1 VILVL
6 STLSTIARCLVI
18 DKTKQRVLFFKEIK
32 QETGQ
37 SLSDELSKVLTELLK
52 EADLEL
58 KDFHAIYVFTGPG
71 AFTGLRIG
79 VNFARGLAMAAK
91 IPLLGLP
98 TSLISEEDF
107 FIPMRPLIAREM
119 DANELLESKMEFL
132 RISQDGSSDL
142 EKPNRNSSIKGTK
155 ENWIWPSDQEVLAAL
170 GKSSSENQAI
180 DINYGINPKISGKV
194 AAH

>member
-194 AAH
+194 AAR

>member
-1 VILVL
+1 MILVL

>member
-1 VILVL
+1 MILVL

-37 SLSDELSKVLTELLK
+37 SLSDELSKGLAELLK

-142 EKPNRNSSIKGTK
+142 EKPNRNSSNKGTK

>member
-1 VILVL
+1 MILVL

-18 DKTKQRVLFFKEIK
+18 KPNKQRVLFFKEIK

>member
-1 VILVL
+1 MILVL

-18 DKTKQRVLFFKEIK
+18 KPNKQRVLFFKEIK

-194 AAH
+194 AAR

>member
-1 VILVL
+1 MILVL

-18 DKTKQRVLFFKEIK
+18 KPTKQRVLFFKEIK

>member
-1 VILVL
+1 M
-6 STLSTIARCLVI
+6 
-18 DKTKQRVLFFKEIK
+18 FFKEIK

>member
-18 DKTKQRVLFFKEIK
+18 KPTKQRVLFFKEIK